1 MAANPTGPAPA
12 SKDFDEYLKSCPA
25 SDEDAPPNQLSV
37 VGTVMRSK
45 AADAF
50 TLQAMDGSRHDLPRA
65 AVAAFAPVAS
75 SAGGRIVELTLNRGQ
90 LSEELLT
97 RLGGIKSPIE
107 KIPSFD
113 TAKEIGGFDTLK
125 ETGGGDTIKEAA
137 GEDTLKEQPF
147 DTLKELG
154 GDTLKELGGGDTLK
168 ELGGGDTLKEQPLDT
183 LKELGG
189 GDTFK
194 ETGGGDTLK
203 ETGGGDTFKETGG
216 GDTIKEIGGGDTFKE
231 GPSDTLKEL
240 TAETAKE
247 GTFDT
252 LKEFGEGT
260 GIADTLVEGIG
271 QPGGEVVNP
280 AVQARMAAAGQV
292 PGAAAFGANL
302 KATGADTLKEM
313 SFDHTLKELIGDHK
327 FIKEIVKEVVKE
339 VAFEG
344 TGAAD
349 TLVEGRPDF
358 GGFTTVEGRPDF
370 GAQGN
375 PFGGGFG
382 VPFVLATPHQASQ
395 GAVAQQMLAAQAL
408 AGRIGF

>member
-1 MAANPTGPAPA
+1 MAANPTGSAPA

-37 VGTVMRSK
+37 VGTVLRSK
-45 AADAF
+45 TADAF

-75 SAGGRIVELTLNRGQ
+75 GAGGRIVELTLNRGQ
-90 LSEELLT
+90 LGEDLLA

-107 KIPSFD
+107 KAPPLD

-154 GDTLKELGGGDTLK
+154 GGDTLKELGGGDTLK
-168 ELGGGDTLKEQPLDT
+168 ELGGGDTLKEQPFDT
-183 LKELGG
+183 LKELGGGDTLKETAG

-203 ETGGGDTFKETGG
+203 ETGGGDTFKE
-216 GDTIKEIGGGDTFKE
+216 IGGG
-231 GPSDTLKEL
+231 DTLKEL
-240 TAETAKE
+240 TAETVKE

-260 GIADTLVEGIG
+260 GIADTLVEGVG

-280 AVQARMAAAGQV
+280 AVQARMAAAGQA

-302 KATGADTLKEM
+302 KTAGADTLKEM
-313 SFDHTLKELIGDHK
+313 SFDHTLKELINDHK

>member
-1 MAANPTGPAPA
+1 MEIAGAG
-12 SKDFDEYLKSCPA
+12 Y
-25 SDEDAPPNQLSV
+25 
-37 VGTVMRSK
+37 RS
-45 AADAF
+45 
-50 TLQAMDGSRHDLPRA
+50 
-65 AVAAFAPVAS
+65 
-75 SAGGRIVELTLNRGQ
+75 
-90 LSEELLT
+90 
-97 RLGGIKSPIE
+97 
-107 KIPSFD
+107 
-113 TAKEIGGFDTLK
+113 
-125 ETGGGDTIKEAA
+125 
-137 GEDTLKEQPF
+137 
-147 DTLKELG
+147 
-154 GDTLKELGGGDTLK
+154 
-168 ELGGGDTLKEQPLDT
+168 
-183 LKELGG
+183 
-189 GDTFK
+189 
-194 ETGGGDTLK
+194 
-203 ETGGGDTFKETGG
+203 
-216 GDTIKEIGGGDTFKE
+216 GGGDTFKE